1 MITIDKLCYTS
12 RLRYENAGEKFAF
25 AMLTLLMCVISRSMV
40 VAGIVLVV
48 TGILSVLLGVK
59 EYLDIKGPLWQES
72 FLKILRRTM
81 LFLNLML
88 SAVVAGTLISMLA

>member
-1 MITIDKLCYTS
+1 MILGTWISVLVFREGYF
-12 RLRYENAGEKFAF
+12 AGA
-25 AMLTLLMCVISRSMV
+25 LM
-40 VAGIVLVV
+40 LVV

>member
-1 MITIDKLCYTS
+1 MVLGTWISVLVFREGYF
-12 RLRYENAGEKFAF
+12 AGA
-25 AMLTLLMCVISRSMV
+25 LM
-40 VAGIVLVV
+40 LVV

-59 EYLDIKGPLWQES
+59 EYLDIKEPLWQES

>member
-1 MITIDKLCYTS
+1 MVLGTWISVLVFREGYF
-12 RLRYENAGEKFAF
+12 AGA
-25 AMLTLLMCVISRSMV
+25 LM
-40 VAGIVLVV
+40 LVV

>member
-1 MITIDKLCYTS
+1 MHRKRYLVEIGIGVLAMILGTWISVLVFREGYF
-12 RLRYENAGEKFAF
+12 AGA
-25 AMLTLLMCVISRSMV
+25 LM
-40 VAGIVLVV
+40 LVV

>member
-1 MITIDKLCYTS
+1 MHRK
-12 RLRYENAGEKFAF
+12 RYLVEIGIGVLAMVLGTWISVLVFREGYFAGA
-25 AMLTLLMCVISRSMV
+25 LM
-40 VAGIVLVV
+40 LVV

>member
-1 MITIDKLCYTS
+1 MQRKLY
-12 RLRYENAGEKFAF
+12 LVEIG
-25 AMLTLLMCVISRSMV
+25 V
-40 VAGIVLVV
+40 GIVAMVLGTWISVLVFREGYFAGALMLVV